1 MPDDQ
6 SPMPEEARGWVRH
19 PVPPE
24 MIAEILAEY
33 DKPETIAE
41 IQDVIDGKVKM
52 FTIDEVLAEMW
63 AAAGQPPPS

>member
-1 MPDDQ
+1 MADEQ
-6 SPMPEEARGWVRH
+6 SPKPEGARARI

-41 IQDVIDGKVKM
+41 IQDVIAGKVKTYTM
-52 FTIDEVLAEMW
+52 DEILAELH
-63 AAAGQPPPS
+63 ADAGLPPQT